1 VEFAFGLPASYKIS
15 KGMKKRIVQDAFRNM
30 LPEEL
35 YNRPK
40 RGFEIPLRDWLRK
53 ELWQSID
60 GDLLSDPFIKD
71 QNIFDLVAVKNLKN
85 KLRSS
90 NPGDSHA
97 IIWAIVVFQ
106 YWWKKYIA

>member
-1 VEFAFGLPASYKIS
+1 
-15 KGMKKRIVQDAFRNM
+15 M
-30 LPEEL
+30 LPKEL

-53 ELWQSID
+53 DLWHLID
-60 GDLLSDPFIKD
+60 NDLLSNSFIQE
-71 QNIFDLVAVKNLKN
+71 QNIFDAEAIKNLKV
-85 KLRSS
+85 KLQSS

-97 IIWAIVVFQ
+97 TIWAVLVFQ